1 MGRNTVALILAIC
14 TEFSPCYNLSNCH
27 LLHDGSSQK
36 GTAKLSLSF
45 ISFNCNFPP
54 NSIPFRESLRK
65 KETENAASSSEK
77 EKDKELQEN
86 EERTARVKSALPKT
100 EEEAAIVVQS
110 NYRGYRARKKIK
122 EERKKIAEEELSVVE
137 YLEAQLQ
144 PAEDVTLEEAEN
156 EETQGEG
163 VDDNEHTGNG
173 DIGTVQE
180 QKVISTKERAS
191 VKQRPAVEHSDEGEE
206 QASSKELSS
215 KASVK
220 ITAEP
225 GPQQEQANQDTLSA
239 DGQNQ
244 ESAVV
249 QPETNKDMERNDLKQ
264 EMIPT
269 GCKGIV
275 RKESVRGSQ
284 KQTEA
289 EQQSLEDKEKAAVV
303 IQSNYRGYRRRGQL
317 RKEGKLPCKSQ
328 ENTAKESTEAVHIQN
343 KDPQTKKNKE
353 STVKE
358 AEGSK
363 TQKGGSEKET
373 CDLAAFSRQV
383 RSL

>member
-1 MGRNTVALILAIC
+1 M
-14 TEFSPCYNLSNCH
+14 
-27 LLHDGSSQK
+27 
-36 GTAKLSLSF
+36 
-45 ISFNCNFPP
+45 
-54 NSIPFRESLRK
+54 
-65 KETENAASSSEK
+65 
-77 EKDKELQEN
+77 
-86 EERTARVKSALPKT
+86 
-100 EEEAAIVVQS
+100 
-110 NYRGYRARKKIK
+110 
-122 EERKKIAEEELSVVE
+122 E

-163 VDDNEHTGNG
+163 VALNNNEHTGNG
-173 DIGTVQE
+173 DIGNVQK
-180 QKVISTKERAS
+180 QKVISTKEERAS

-206 QASSKELSS
+206 QASSKESSS
-215 KASVK
+215 KAFVK

-249 QPETNKDMERNDLKQ
+249 QPETNKDVERNHLKQ
-264 EMIPT
+264 EMIPR

-275 RKESVRGSQ
+275 RKESLRGSR
-284 KQTEA
+284 KQAEA
-289 EQQSLEDKEKAAVV
+289 EKQSLEDKEKAAVV

-328 ENTAKESTEAVHIQN
+328 ENTAKDSTEAVHIQN

-353 STVKE
+353 STVTE

>member
-86 EERTARVKSALPKT
+86 EEHTARVKSALPKT

-173 DIGTVQE
+173 DIGNLQE

-206 QASSKELSS
+206 QASSKESSS

-249 QPETNKDMERNDLKQ
+249 QLETNKDMERNDLKQ